1 MCLLLRIGNP
11 CHFRLLRPF
20 IDEFLKRGSDDE
32 QGDLDTLV
40 FSAMDKSGKNGIYL
54 AVDEKQKI
62 ILGYLLLS
70 SGLEPD
76 SLCVVQSSI
85 KSGEAK
91 KVYRALVD
99 FCKKNKYTKIQ
110 WITNRKDANEQIW
123 AKAIGDNRI
132 RKRANIMEVSINGTL

>member
-1 MCLLLRIGNP
+1 MCLLLRISNP

-20 IDEFLKRGSDDE
+20 LGEFLKRGSDDE

-40 FSAMDKSGKNGIYL
+40 FSAMNKSDKNGIYL

-70 SGLEPD
+70 SGLEPG

-91 KVYRALVD
+91 RVCRALVD

-110 WITNRKDANEQIW
+110 WITNRKDGNEQIW
-123 AKAIGDNRI
+123 NKALQITGAK
-132 RKRANIMEVSINGTL
+132 KRANIMEVSINGTL